1 MFFKLNLFSG
11 TQGRLKGLMFFC
23 KEETG
28 NMAGRRCLS
37 PERPS
42 QGPAQSYNWPVWA
55 SYQGVC
61 GVIRGDGSP
70 WEDGE
75 QTGESSE
82 KGCLPFYYQ
91 HTQLIQQNC
100 PPNVSACPSSF
111 IAGFSALFPIKGMA
125 LMAFDPHW
133 IDKSMEK
140 LQKHS
145 SINPFESQKKK
156 KKAFYVN
163 TQASTGLAGF
173 LKNTRKKFCHDL
185 AVRPPHPLYPPLP
198 LPPAPVETE
207 SRCGWWKLF
216 PTIQGVGWCWIWSHC
231 PERPTEDWI
240 ESAIWVSSD
249 AELLCEG
256 SRVQ

>member
-1 MFFKLNLFSG
+1 MCLHAPLPLLLGSLLYSPSKAWPSWLSTPTELTNQWRNYKSIAVLTLLNL
-11 TQGRLKGLMFFC
+11 R
-23 KEETG
+23 
-28 NMAGRRCLS
+28 
-37 PERPS
+37 
-42 QGPAQSYNWPVWA
+42 
-55 SYQGVC
+55 
-61 GVIRGDGSP
+61 
-70 WEDGE
+70 
-75 QTGESSE
+75 
-82 KGCLPFYYQ
+82 
-91 HTQLIQQNC
+91 
-100 PPNVSACPSSF
+100 
-111 IAGFSALFPIKGMA
+111 
-125 LMAFDPHW
+125 
-133 IDKSMEK
+133 
-140 LQKHS
+140 
-145 SINPFESQKKK
+145 KKK